1 VGKASRQPS
10 LKDCIG
16 KFLLYLQ
23 TERGVSPHTLR
34 AYEKD
39 LKTFSDHCAGTPDQV
54 DLVDIRGFVSS
65 QVTGG
70 RKNATVAR
78 RLAAVRSFFRFL
90 HREGYVKVNHA
101 KLVHSPQVSR
111 HLPRFLTVDE
121 AFELVE
127 TPRGIGLIPI
137 RDRAI
142 LELLYSSGLRVSE
155 VVGLNVD
162 EVNVREGLVK
172 VKGKGMKERI
182 VPVGDKALDALR
194 SYLIERMLFRKR
206 RAASEEEA
214 GLFLSRGGGRLTDR
228 QVRRIVGK
236 YGLKVGI
243 LGQLGP
249 HTLRHTFATHLLMGG
264 ADLRVIQELLG
275 HSSLSTTQK
284 YTHVDLAHLME
295 VYDRAH
301 PLADKGK
308 ES

>member
-1 VGKASRQPS
+1 M
-10 LKDCIG
+10 
-16 KFLLYLQ
+16 
-23 TERGVSPHTLR
+23 
-34 AYEKD
+34 
-39 LKTFSDHCAGTPDQV
+39 
-54 DLVDIRGFVSS
+54 
-65 QVTGG
+65 GG
-70 RKNATVAR
+70 R
-78 RLAAVRSFFRFL
+78 RL
-90 HREGYVKVNHA
+90 
-101 KLVHSPQVSR
+101 
-111 HLPRFLTVDE
+111 
-121 AFELVE
+121 
-127 TPRGIGLIPI
+127 
-137 RDRAI
+137 
-142 LELLYSSGLRVSE
+142 SSGTRVPTRLSTSA
-155 VVGLNVD
+155 
-162 EVNVREGLVK
+162 
-172 VKGKGMKERI
+172 
-182 VPVGDKALDALR
+182 GDHSTLCGPA
-194 SYLIERMLFRKR
+194 IERMLFRKM
-206 RAASEEEA
+206 RAASEAEA

>member
-1 VGKASRQPS
+1 MGKAPGRVT
-10 LKDCIG
+10 LKECIE
-16 KFLLYLQ
+16 KFLVHLQ

-34 AYEKD
+34 AYRKD
-39 LKTFSDHCAGTPDQV
+39 LEVFTTYCAEAPEQV
-54 DLVDIRGFVSS
+54 DLLDMRGFVSD
-65 QVTGG
+65 QLATKKKG
-70 RKNATVAR
+70 ATVAR
-78 RLAAVRSFFRFL
+78 AVAAVRSFFRFL
-90 HREGYVKVNHA
+90 HREGYVGVNVA
-101 KLVHSPQVSR
+101 KLVRSPRVEKR
-111 HLPRFLTVDE
+111 LPRFLTVDE
-121 AFELVE
+121 AFHLVE
-127 TPRGIGLIPI
+127 TPQGIGLVPV

-182 VPVGDKALDALR
+182 VPVGDKALESLK
-194 SYLIERMLFRKR
+194 SYLIERMLFRNKR
-206 RAASEEEA
+206 RLSDEEA
-214 GLFLSRGGGRLTDR
+214 ALFLNRSGGRLTDR

-236 YGLKVGI
+236 YGLKVG
-243 LGQLGP
+243 LQERLGP
-249 HTLRHTFATHLLMGG
+249 HVLRHTFATHLLMGG

-301 PLADKGK
+301 PLGDGGKGL
-308 ES
+308 